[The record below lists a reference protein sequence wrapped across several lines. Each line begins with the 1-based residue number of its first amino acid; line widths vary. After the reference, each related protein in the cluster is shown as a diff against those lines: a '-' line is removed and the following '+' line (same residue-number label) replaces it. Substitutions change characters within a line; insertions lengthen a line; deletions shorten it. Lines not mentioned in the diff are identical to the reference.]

1 MASKPRRFS
10 LWNLFMK
17 FVFFVV
23 CIAAAL
29 PVRAEQLN
37 LPIQLDYSL
46 IAKLVGGSLY
56 HGEGRSAEIW
66 RDKNQCSFLK
76 LANLKID
83 GKDEQVRLANDV
95 EAQFG
100 TKLGGQCIPVLI
112 WQGALETLQ
121 QPVLSEDKAV
131 LSLPVTQLAAYDKQG
146 RKVNIDQLQALL
158 KSVAEPK
165 MGALSIDLKRVQKD
179 LTRNVSSWLPQQETE
194 EISRLLGTL
203 KFNGAAANERGIDL
217 QLGVDV
223 PGQAPAPSAPLA
235 LSEQQQWQ
243 VIWQEW
249 ENSLAQAISGVGK
262 DGKGQALQSA
272 LNGALRSA
280 RTAAQA
286 GLTQTD
292 LSLSD
297 PVRDFFNQTWHDLAP
312 ELRQFSKD
320 MPRQDGFDYLSIIAA
335 ADALYKLE
343 NKISPLGITF
353 TSDGLRKLARLLI
366 AGKHQPALTP
376 SLPE

>member
-1 MASKPRRFS
+1 MES
-10 LWNLFMK
+10 FMK
-17 FVFFVV
+17 FAVFVV
-23 CIAAAL
+23 CLVAAL
-29 PVRAEQLN
+29 PVRAEPLN
-37 LPIQLDYSL
+37 LPVQLDYGL
-46 IAKLVGGSLY
+46 IAKLVGDSLY
-56 HGEGRSAEIW
+56 QGTGHSAEIW

-83 GKDEQVRLANDV
+83 GKDEQIRLANDV
-95 EAQFG
+95 EVQYG
-100 TKLGGQCIPVLI
+100 TKLGGQCIPVLL

-146 RKVNIDQLQALL
+146 RKVDIGQLQALL

-165 MGALSIDLKRVQKD
+165 MAALSIDLKRLQND
-179 LTRNVSSWLPQQETE
+179 MTHNVSSWLPPQEAE

-203 KFNGAAANERGIDL
+203 KFNGATANERGIDL
-217 QLGVDV
+217 QLGLDV
-223 PGQAPAPSAPLA
+223 PTQAQAPSAPLTLA
-235 LSEQQQWQ
+235 EQQQWQ

-249 ENSLAQAISGVGK
+249 ENSLAQTISGIGK

-272 LNGALRSA
+272 LNSALRSA

-292 LSLSD
+292 PGQSD
-297 PVRDFFNQTWHDLAP
+297 PVRDFFNQSWHNLAP

-320 MPRQDGFDYLSIIAA
+320 MPGQNSFDYLSLIAA
-335 ADALYKLE
+335 ADAVYKLE
-343 NKISPLGITF
+343 NKIAPLGITF

-366 AGKHQPALTP
+366 AGKHQAVLTP
-376 SLPE
+376 TLP